1 MYMWIH
7 EFTLKIFRENNKVTL
22 NPKILNKSLD
32 EGNVLVDD
40 VGIAIWKALWRT
52 QTIDNRRS
60 RAYNICIDKLVYAQ
74 RSNFMKVGNII
85 I

>member
-1 MYMWIH
+1 MFH
-7 EFTLKIFRENNKVTL
+7 ENNIKASKKVTL

-32 EGNVLVDD
+32 EGNVLVDN

-60 RAYNICIDKLVYAQ
+60 RVYNICIDKLFYAQ
-74 RSNFMKVGNII
+74 RSHFMKVGNII